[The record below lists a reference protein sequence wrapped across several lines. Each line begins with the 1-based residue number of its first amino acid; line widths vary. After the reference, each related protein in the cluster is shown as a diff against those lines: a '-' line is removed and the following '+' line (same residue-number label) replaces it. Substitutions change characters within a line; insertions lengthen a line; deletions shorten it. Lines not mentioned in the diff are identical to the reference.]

1 MLMRACV
8 MLHIVDGYEAELKD
22 FKAWWCNFAAA
33 GLRMPCVNQHSS
45 FSLLINNSAS
55 LFSNMFEKNVE
66 PVPSIDE
73 RK

>member
-22 FKAWWCNFAAA
+22 FIAWWCNVAAA
-33 GLRMPCVNQHSS
+33 GLQMPCTVLV
-45 FSLLINNSAS
+45 SLLITSSAS
-55 LFSNMFEKNVE
+55 LFSNMFEKHVE